1 MYIDTEI
8 YKYVHINLHTY
19 VHTQYIYIYT
29 YIYVHIYC
37 IYLYTHIYIHL
48 FIYIYTFI
56 YVCVYVDKKK
66 SKLLDY
72 VWFRKPGRTKFVI
85 FTGTLTKENV
95 CLQVIKPYETKQ
107 ISLNYTLCYKT
118 GREKLSSSQNC
129 VPTTRPAS

>member
-1 MYIDTEI
+1 MC
-8 YKYVHINLHTY
+8 V
-19 VHTQYIYIYT
+19 
-29 YIYVHIYC
+29 C
-37 IYLYTHIYIHL
+37 I
-48 FIYIYTFI
+48 
-56 YVCVYVDKKK
+56 CGQKK

-118 GREKLSSSQNC
+118 GRENLSSSQNC
-129 VPTTRPAS
+129 VPTIRPAS